1 MVDILGSLL
10 DRRTVWLKDSLHY
23 PKEISYKL
31 SYLFSG
37 TKLLYFTTCSQKCTK
52 LTVRPL
58 CSNLRFGAQHSQSS
72 MRTRSSCAWKL
83 LESSMFFH
91 EVIVSFEYIV
101 LG

>member
-1 MVDILGSLL
+1 M
-10 DRRTVWLKDSLHY
+10 KDSLHY

-37 TKLLYFTTCSQKCTK
+37 TKLLYFTNMLLEVHKIDCLS
-52 LTVRPL
+52 VV
-58 CSNLRFGAQHSQSS
+58 SNLRFGAQHSQSS